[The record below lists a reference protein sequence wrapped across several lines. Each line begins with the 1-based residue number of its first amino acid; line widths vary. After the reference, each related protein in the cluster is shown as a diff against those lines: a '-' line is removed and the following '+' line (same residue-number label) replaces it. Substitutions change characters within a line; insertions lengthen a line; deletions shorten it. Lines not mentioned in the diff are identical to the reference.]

1 MAQHVTKWDIEQ
13 AKSTHNRTHKNKKA
27 QKSLIN
33 WHIHRRSF
41 AWGAKGQ
48 GFKSPRPDHFKPR
61 AQGQVSAP
69 IPQLIEELIDFV
81 HASRKVRV

>member
-1 MAQHVTKWDIEQ
+1 MNQHVTKWDTEQ
-13 AKSTHNRTHKNKKA
+13 AKSTHIRTHKNKKA

-48 GFKSPRPDHFKPR
+48 EFKSPRPDHF
-61 AQGQVSAP
+61 A
-69 IPQLIEELIDFV
+69 I
-81 HASRKVRV
+81 